1 MLSAQTWAA
10 NTKETVEQVT
20 TPVTLTTDVDY
31 IITSTT
37 PFADEGLVNIENTEH
52 AVLILQGLKPSKAK
66 SLLAS
71 RIQINGQKAVDGT
84 NCQLKMYNRGA
95 IIMPYAKDL
104 KPLTVYSEPNFQG
117 ESCNDFGLESTGG
130 FMNTLSEEKL
140 NNRIR
145 SFKLKRGHMVT
156 FSLKAEG
163 RGYSRCFIA
172 ADEDLELANMP
183 AILDQSIS
191 SYRVFRWYDAGKPQL
206 AAAGGDTGACNA
218 LNVTSTYSWNAGT
231 NMLPDVECV
240 SHQIYSYYP
249 SASACGAPQYTC
261 HLKTS
266 NEPRNSAD
274 DHPETLNDILNNWE
288 NLMRTGMR
296 LCTPSSWD
304 GSDYWNGTGFLK
316 QFLDSIDARGWRCDV
331 LDMHCYWAESNFGNL
346 KNWVNAVH
354 RPIWISEWCWG
365 ASWNTNGAF
374 ANGVTESQVRSA
386 LQRICNNLNGMD
398 YVERYFYWNGER
410 DPSRIYKNGQLTPA
424 GQMYAQLDGGLAYN
438 GKYDYVPRAPKQ
450 QDPTDLTVAFDRNTK
465 TATLSWQE
473 HNGEMNEYIHVDCR
487 KTGSTTW
494 ETVAEVKGSEQTGL
508 CTVSGIEAQLGWEFR
523 IVEKDANGRERTTKI
538 VMAASDNMQAGDA
551 IEIEGETWYLGG
563 NLMLNGSF
571 EFGLN
576 GWLNGQQES
585 NVGQPWF
592 QAIPMGGSNGGPYV
606 QCYGNGTI
614 NSVEAL
620 RSPAIAIEPE
630 TNYYFSATVAGS
642 DNSTSRLALSADGE
656 ALDSAVMRLM
666 QSGEQWQSLFTTFN
680 SGRFN
685 SAILTLNRLGNKA
698 RFGNLMLC
706 QLYKD
711 KHAALSDAFLHEGK
725 RAEMAL
731 DYLRTELRLALETAL
746 KASETNPDPATAEA
760 SYNELRKLTDDAL
773 KSQQLWPRLEQ
784 LAMQATK
791 ALDYQFQGR
800 EELAALAEE
809 TSMLLAIDGA
819 VPSTDA
825 IIKAYDKLKAAY
837 DAYLPM
843 TTLDDKVSS
852 PSFATINGWQTKAG
866 TYKEGE
872 QQIGSD
878 NGNRYW
884 GALWQLPLE
893 GNEQQT
899 MAISQTIDNLDH
911 GLYAVECLAA
921 TDHYC
926 LSNQHAY
933 ISNGTDSV
941 ASPTLTHDF
950 FDLPGMADSLRW
962 QTLTSQPIYVAD
974 GSSITIGFEASKQ
987 GATDMAW
994 REVGNDKSRGDH
1006 REGSWRATS
1015 FRLRFHPLFQP
1026 ESTDEWGVAC
1036 LPYAVTP
1043 TSGTTYYQIVA
1054 LTSDYQ
1060 KLCLSPLEQTEA
1072 GVPFIYHHPGGGKVM
1087 LPEYGEAVSKAL
1099 EGPGNLRGYF
1109 KAVGRAPMGY
1119 YVLADG
1125 KWSKVTDSSNRPRMN
1140 YYTAIM
1146 RPLND
1151 KQSEPFTMVDSW
1163 AGATMPIE
1171 GITDEEKT
1179 TGIDQLLPVEEE
1191 SKTVYDMQGRR
1202 IEDLPMR
1209 KGLYII
1215 IKNGKPIKNII
1226 Q

>member
-1 MLSAQTWAA
+1 
-10 NTKETVEQVT
+10 
-20 TPVTLTTDVDY
+20 
-31 IITSTT
+31 
-37 PFADEGLVNIENTEH
+37 
-52 AVLILQGLKPSKAK
+52 
-66 SLLAS
+66 
-71 RIQINGQKAVDGT
+71 
-84 NCQLKMYNRGA
+84 
-95 IIMPYAKDL
+95 
-104 KPLTVYSEPNFQG
+104 
-117 ESCNDFGLESTGG
+117 
-130 FMNTLSEEKL
+130 
-140 NNRIR
+140 
-145 SFKLKRGHMVT
+145 
-156 FSLKAEG
+156 
-163 RGYSRCFIA
+163 
-172 ADEDLELANMP
+172 
-183 AILDQSIS
+183 
-191 SYRVFRWYDAGKPQL
+191 
-206 AAAGGDTGACNA
+206 
-218 LNVTSTYSWNAGT
+218 
-231 NMLPDVECV
+231 
-240 SHQIYSYYP
+240 
-249 SASACGAPQYTC
+249 
-261 HLKTS
+261 
-266 NEPRNSAD
+266 
-274 DHPETLNDILNNWE
+274 
-288 NLMRTGMR
+288 
-296 LCTPSSWD
+296 
-304 GSDYWNGTGFLK
+304 
-316 QFLDSIDARGWRCDV
+316 
-331 LDMHCYWAESNFGNL
+331 
-346 KNWVNAVH
+346 
-354 RPIWISEWCWG
+354 
-365 ASWNTNGAF
+365 
-374 ANGVTESQVRSA
+374 
-386 LQRICNNLNGMD
+386 
-398 YVERYFYWNGER
+398 
-410 DPSRIYKNGQLTPA
+410 
-424 GQMYAQLDGGLAYN
+424 
-438 GKYDYVPRAPKQ
+438 
-450 QDPTDLTVAFDRNTK
+450 
-465 TATLSWQE
+465 
-473 HNGEMNEYIHVDCR
+473 
-487 KTGSTTW
+487 
-494 ETVAEVKGSEQTGL
+494 
-508 CTVSGIEAQLGWEFR
+508 
-523 IVEKDANGRERTTKI
+523 
-538 VMAASDNMQAGDA
+538 
-551 IEIEGETWYLGG
+551 
-563 NLMLNGSF
+563 
-571 EFGLN
+571 
-576 GWLNGQQES
+576 
-585 NVGQPWF
+585 
-592 QAIPMGGSNGGPYV
+592 
-606 QCYGNGTI
+606 
-614 NSVEAL
+614 
-620 RSPAIAIEPE
+620 
-630 TNYYFSATVAGS
+630 
-642 DNSTSRLALSADGE
+642 
-656 ALDSAVMRLM
+656 
-666 QSGEQWQSLFTTFN
+666 
-680 SGRFN
+680 
-685 SAILTLNRLGNKA
+685 
-698 RFGNLMLC
+698 
-706 QLYKD
+706 
-711 KHAALSDAFLHEGK
+711 
-725 RAEMAL
+725 
-731 DYLRTELRLALETAL
+731 
-746 KASETNPDPATAEA
+746 
-760 SYNELRKLTDDAL
+760 
-773 KSQQLWPRLEQ
+773 
-784 LAMQATK
+784 
-791 ALDYQFQGR
+791 
-800 EELAALAEE
+800 
-809 TSMLLAIDGA
+809 MLLAIEGA

-1054 LTSDYQ
+1054 MTSDYQ

-1163 AGATMPIE
+1163 ADATMPIE

-1179 TGIDQLLPVEEE
+1179 TGIDQLLSGEEE
-1191 SKTVYDMQGRR
+1191 NKTVYDMQGRR
-1202 IEDLPMR
+1202 IEDLPMH